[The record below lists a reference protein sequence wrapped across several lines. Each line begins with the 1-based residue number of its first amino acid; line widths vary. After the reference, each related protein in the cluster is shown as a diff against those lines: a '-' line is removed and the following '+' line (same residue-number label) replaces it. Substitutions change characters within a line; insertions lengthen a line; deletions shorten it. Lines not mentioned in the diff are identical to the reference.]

1 MDTNQMRRAVY
12 RDSLKFALSLIKN
25 NMPAVIRVWDLPTR
39 AFHWS
44 LVVCV
49 AGLVISGNLGGGA
62 MAWHFRFGYCVATL
76 LMFRVVWGLVGGHWS
91 RFASFAYPPGQV
103 LNYLRSGGNAIH
115 KVGHN
120 PLGALS
126 VFAML
131 GILVLQVA
139 SGLMSDDEISA
150 SGPLVRW
157 VSGNWV
163 SLATWYHKD
172 IGKVI
177 LIFLV
182 VTHLGAITFYR
193 WRKNEHL
200 VRPMLTGDKLL
211 EASVTGSSDTSKDRI
226 KAVVVLSLCA
236 GLVWFAL
243 SRWG

>member
-1 MDTNQMRRAVY
+1 
-12 RDSLKFALSLIKN
+12 
-25 NMPAVIRVWDLPTR
+25 MPAVIRVWDLPTR

-44 LVVCV
+44 LVTCV
-49 AGLVISGNLGGGA
+49 AGLVISGNLGGSA

-76 LMFRVVWGLVGGHWS
+76 LMFRMVWGFAGGHWS
-91 RFASFAYPPGQV
+91 RFASFIYRPGQL
-103 LNYLRSGGNAIH
+103 LNYLRSGGDINH

-131 GILVLQVA
+131 AILALQVT

-163 SLATWYHKD
+163 TLATWYHKD

-182 VTHLGAITFYR
+182 ITHLGAIMFYR
-193 WRKNEHL
+193 WRKNENL

-211 EASVTGSSDTSKDRI
+211 DTAVTSSSDTSQDRI
-226 KAVVVLSLCA
+226 KAALVFGACA
-236 GLVWFAL
+236 GLVWLAL
-243 SRWG
+243 GRLG

>member
-1 MDTNQMRRAVY
+1 MKD
-12 RDSLKFALSLIKN
+12 I
-25 NMPAVIRVWDLPTR
+25 MPAVIRVWDLPTR

-44 LVVCV
+44 LVACV
-49 AGLVISGNLGGGA
+49 VGLVISGNLGGSA
-62 MAWHFRFGYCVATL
+62 MVWHFRFGYCVATL
-76 LMFRVVWGLVGGHWS
+76 LLFRIVWGFAGGHWS
-91 RFASFAYPPGQV
+91 RFAAFVYPPGQV
-103 LNYLRSGGNAIH
+103 LNYLRSGGDVHH

-131 GILVLQVA
+131 GILALQVS
-139 SGLMSDDEISA
+139 SGMMSDDEISA

-182 VTHLGAITFYR
+182 AAHLAAIIFYR
-193 WRKNEHL
+193 WRKNENL
-200 VRPMLTGDKLL
+200 VGPMLTGDKLL
-211 EASVTGSSDTSKDRI
+211 DAHVTGSSDTTQDRI
-226 KAVVVLSLCA
+226 KAALILGACA

-243 SRWG
+243 ARLG